1 MNRSLPEEQPTRRG
15 ICAFFRRKLQAFK
28 GRASNGGQHRLDD
41 PLPGEPVVA
50 EPQPEVDLTG
60 PTKVPLESM
69 YDLHGKKLQDGFL
82 VATRRSDGQ
91 EVLLNVFPRK
101 PKHKVFFPGY
111 GSTIDKRVAWNVL
124 LSGRERSP
132 HVQQLHRWFQGP
144 KKMVLVYENL
154 STSLEEYVKK
164 SGGQLREA
172 EARGL
177 VKQAAEGVKHS
188 LDHGVFHETV
198 FDTNFFI
205 EEKTG
210 TVKLSLS
217 GEVKRIPSIHEIRQ
231 FKGRATVLQK
241 LKTDRCY
248 AEFKSVWYLGEL
260 AYEMIHGHEKKKGKE
275 PKLDSSL
282 SRECR
287 DFISECLQRN
297 PLHRMSLK
305 ELMAHEWINGVEEG
319 PSDPDVSEPVPCPF
333 HVGHTAEVELP
344 GPTTAPLDSTNQGNE
359 KQLFEGA
366 FMMTRKSAG
375 RKVIM
380 KVLTQDAEGAT
391 HSLSWVQED
400 C

>member
-15 ICAFFRRKLQAFK
+15 ICAFFRRKLQAFR
-28 GRASNGGQHRLDD
+28 GPASNGGQRRLDD

-101 PKHKVFFPGY
+101 PKHKIFCPGFWS
-111 GSTIDKRVAWNVL
+111 GVDKRVAWNVL
-124 LSGRERSP
+124 LSRRERSQ
-132 HVQQLHRWFQGP
+132 HVQQLHRWFEGP

-154 STSLEEYVKK
+154 STTLEKYVKK
-164 SGGQLREA
+164 SGGKLCEA

-205 EEKTG
+205 EEKTKML
-210 TVKLSLS
+210 KLSLS
-217 GEVKRIPSIHEIRQ
+217 GEVKRIPSVHEISQ
-231 FKGRATVLQK
+231 FKGRATVLENME
-241 LKTDRCY
+241 TDRCY
-248 AEFKSVWYLGEL
+248 AEFTAVWHLGEL
-260 AYEMIHGHEKKKGKE
+260 AYEMIHGHETKIGKA

-287 DFISECLQRN
+287 DFIRKCLKNDKLDRI
-297 PLHRMSLK
+297 SLE

-319 PSDPDVSEPVPCPF
+319 PSDPDVSEPVPGPF

-344 GPTTAPLDSTNQGNE
+344 GPTTAPLDSMNQGNE

-366 FMMTRKSAG
+366 FMMTQKSAG